1 MKGTSREQYVAIFL
15 TTAVLCFVFLSSGW
29 LCPQPCQ
36 LPDSTEGI
44 DDNSDWWSIIRANT
58 DDAHLKPQDVE
69 TAACNFQI
77 AGITVG
83 KDELSAIVTKLGRAK
98 EVSRG
103 DASAGR
109 SQICYESAEQKGS
122 VHLVF
127 ESGEVQYAAYLFE
140 GGPKWTG
147 DDLCVKSPTVTH
159 ELKTASGLGPG
170 MTRSQVESILGKPT
184 ASKGDKRVYFRQV
197 KEKNSPE
204 MLRRM
209 KREHPEVSDEE
220 FHRDYEFSDL
230 TVYIEV
236 KFSGSKVNYLG
247 LSMSETM

>member
-1 MKGTSREQYVAIFL
+1 
-15 TTAVLCFVFLSSGW
+15 
-29 LCPQPCQ
+29 

-58 DDAHLKPQDVE
+58 DDAHLKPQDVA
-69 TAACNFQI
+69 TNPSNLQI

-83 KDELSAIVTKLGRAK
+83 KDELSAIVTKLGRVK

-103 DASAGR
+103 DAATAR
-109 SQICYESAEQKGS
+109 SQICYGSADPKGS
-122 VHLVF
+122 AYLIF

-147 DDLCVKSPTVTH
+147 DDLCVKSTTVTP
-159 ELKTASGLGPG
+159 ELKVASGLGLG

-184 ASKGDKRVYFRQV
+184 ASKGDKLVFFRQV

-204 MLRRM
+204 ILRRLR
-209 KREHPEVSDEE
+209 REHPDVSSKE
-220 FHRDYEFSDL
+220 FHRDYDYCDL